1 MCKADMM
8 DAEEATTISMQRITC
23 VTTVYLD
30 DMAKKFYLKN
40 DMKEMLPPYDDGM
53 RRNSSK
59 GAAPRKR
66 IWDNCD
72 HKRLH
77 WWFNTIHGSSFSGDE
92 TPEESLKL
100 ALENTVDRCKRG
112 EAKDQDAVKVTD
124 SRIPGRIEEKA
135 VGFQKEKSAESAHLG
150 G

>member
-1 MCKADMM
+1 
-8 DAEEATTISMQRITC
+8 MQRITC

-53 RRNSSK
+53 RRNSTK
-59 GAAPRKR
+59 GATPRDR

-77 WWFNTIHGSSFSGDE
+77 WWFNTIYGSSFSGDE
-92 TPEESLKL
+92 TPEDSLKV
-100 ALENTVDRCKRG
+100 ALDLTVDRCKRG
-112 EAKDQDAVKVTD
+112 EA
-124 SRIPGRIEEKA
+124 RIRPTNAMSQKALMADGDGRI
-135 VGFQKEKSAESAHLG
+135 L
-150 G
+150 